1 MRHTRIIAT
10 LGPASDTPEQLDRM
24 LAAGVDIFRLNFSHG
39 SHATHRAAVERLREA
54 AARANRIVAVL
65 QDLPGP
71 KIRTGPLEGGR
82 PVPLAVG
89 DTLVVATGEK
99 TGRPGLVFTPYAPLA
114 QSVRPGQHLLLDDG
128 RIVLRVESSDGERI
142 TTTVVH
148 GSQLGEHKGINAPG
162 VALPAV
168 GLSARDE
175 EHLAFGLELGVDFIA
190 LSFVTRA
197 SDVAAARDAV
207 RRRGRASVPIIAK
220 LERPEAIDHLDEI
233 LEAADAVMVA
243 RGDLGLEM
251 PLERVPAVQKEVTRR
266 ARALGRPVIV
276 ATQVLESMRYEP
288 RPTRAEVSD
297 AANAVEDGV
306 DAIMLTGETA
316 AGAFPVRAVET
327 LNAVIREAETQPLDH
342 VSPMRGRLMHAEHG
356 QAMCEAAVALAE
368 EVRAEAIVAVTREGN
383 TARMLSTLR
392 PRAPIL
398 AATEQPEIARRLM
411 LFRGVVPIVA
421 PLGASVDDTGAAVAR
436 ELRARGLLQGGDE
449 VVFVN
454 VQEDL
459 RRTGANFIK
468 LSRVD

>member
-10 LGPASDTPEQLDRM
+10 LGPSSDQPEQLDRL
-24 LAAGVDIFRLNFSHG
+24 LAAGVDVFRLNFSHG
-39 SHATHRAAVERLREA
+39 TRETHRVVFERLREA

-82 PVPLAVG
+82 PIPLTVG
-89 DTLVVATGEK
+89 DTLVVATGED

-114 QSVRPGQHLLLDDG
+114 RSVRPGQHLLLDDG
-128 RIVLRVESSDGERI
+128 RVILRVESTDGERI

-148 GSQLGEHKGINAPG
+148 GSQLGENKGINAPG
-162 VALPAV
+162 VALPAA
-168 GLSARDE
+168 GLSERDE
-175 EHLAFGLELGVDFIA
+175 EHLAFGLELGVDFVA

-197 SDVAAARDAV
+197 SDIAAAREAM
-207 RRRGRASVPIIAK
+207 RRRDRDVPIVAK

-251 PLERVPAVQKEVTRR
+251 PLARVPAVQKEVTRR

-276 ATQVLESMRYEP
+276 ATQVLESMRQQP
-288 RPTRAEVSD
+288 TPTRAEVSD

-327 LNAVIREAETQPLDH
+327 LDAVIREAEAQPSDH
-342 VSPMRGRLMHAEHG
+342 VAPARGRLMHAEHG
-356 QAMCEAAVALAE
+356 QAMCEAAVTLAE
-368 EVRAEAIVAVTREGN
+368 EAHAKAIVAVTREGN
-383 TARMLSTLR
+383 TARMLSALR
-392 PRAPIL
+392 PRARIL
-398 AATEQPEIARRLM
+398 AATERPEIARRMM
-411 LFRGVVPIVA
+411 LYRG
-421 PLGASVDDTGAAVAR
+421 
-436 ELRARGLLQGGDE
+436 
-449 VVFVN
+449 
-454 VQEDL
+454 
-459 RRTGANFIK
+459 
-468 LSRVD
+468 